1 MIRIGKNQKPND
13 LVERIEE
20 LSEQSIYSCY
30 QCGTCSSG
38 CPFIQTMDI
47 HPHMV
52 LRHLMFGMNEAVLK
66 SKTIWLCVACFAC
79 AERCPRDIDM
89 ARIME
94 SLRQEHLRENVDH
107 VNLGHM
113 SAELL
118 ESVPQI
124 ALVSHFR
131 KNTG

>member
-1 MIRIGKNQKPND
+1 MIKISSRQTDGELLEQ
-13 LVERIEE
+13 VEE
-20 LSEQSIYSCY
+20 LSEQHIYACY

-38 CPFIQTMDI
+38 CPFLSSMDI

-52 LRHLMFGMNEAVLK
+52 LRYLMFGLTDRVLQ
-66 SKTIWLCVACFAC
+66 SRTIWVCASCFMC

-94 SLRQEHLRENVDH
+94 ALRQTTLRRNIDH
-107 VNLGHM
+107 THISQLTPQ
-113 SAELL
+113 EL
-118 ESVPQI
+118 ESIPQI